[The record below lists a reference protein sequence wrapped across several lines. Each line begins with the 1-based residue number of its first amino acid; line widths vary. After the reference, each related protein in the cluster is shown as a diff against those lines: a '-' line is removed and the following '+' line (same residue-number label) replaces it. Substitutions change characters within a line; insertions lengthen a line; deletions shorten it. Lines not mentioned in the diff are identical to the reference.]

1 MNREQKQTII
11 NVAIEEY
18 LNTPENTRSLTQI
31 GKKYGVKRQTLSKY
45 LKERGHDVINYQN
58 RCRINENIFN
68 VIDSEE
74 KAYWLGFIFADGC
87 ISSEDYRLEVNLSTK
102 DLNHMLKLKTFLNY
116 EEDIKISVVNGFS
129 VCRLAVR
136 NKNLWNQLNSKG
148 CTPRK
153 SLTLKFP
160 NKNIFESE
168 DLIRH
173 FIRGYVDG
181 DGSLGI
187 YSRNNW
193 LYEELSILGT
203 EEFLT
208 TLRTILTVS
217 GYLRNKSCKNYE
229 NKAFVLMFSN
239 WKARVIARFL
249 YENATIYLDRKYNI
263 YINFCQ
269 LEEKSSKK
277 KSSKNGEGWDANTV
291 LTN

>member
-136 NKNLWNQLNSKG
+136 NKNL
-148 CTPRK
+148 
-153 SLTLKFP
+153 
-160 NKNIFESE
+160 
-168 DLIRH
+168 
-173 FIRGYVDG
+173 
-181 DGSLGI
+181 
-187 YSRNNW
+187 
-193 LYEELSILGT
+193 
-203 EEFLT
+203 
-208 TLRTILTVS
+208 
-217 GYLRNKSCKNYE
+217 
-229 NKAFVLMFSN
+229 
-239 WKARVIARFL
+239 
-249 YENATIYLDRKYNI
+249 
-263 YINFCQ
+263 
-269 LEEKSSKK
+269 
-277 KSSKNGEGWDANTV
+277 
-291 LTN
+291 